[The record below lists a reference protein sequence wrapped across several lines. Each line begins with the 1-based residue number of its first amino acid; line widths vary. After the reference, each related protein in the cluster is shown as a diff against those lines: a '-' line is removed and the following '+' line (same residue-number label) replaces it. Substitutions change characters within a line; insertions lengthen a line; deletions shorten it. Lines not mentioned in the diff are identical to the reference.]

1 MVAWRWGG
9 GWAANGDYLIC
20 PASSLGS
27 RPGKKMLL
35 WWRLREESGHKKS
48 KQQNGILAQEEEA
61 KEIKPNKSTYLPS
74 DEHLSASFIF
84 PSTYNL

>member
-1 MVAWRWGG
+1 MGCEQRLSNMPCQFIGQQAWK
-9 GWAANGDYLIC
+9 
-20 PASSLGS
+20 
-27 RPGKKMLL
+27 KKMLL

-48 KQQNGILAQEEEA
+48 KQQNGVLAQEEET